1 MDTLFLTRVLLFF
14 FIAGSWIALAT
25 LLTERLGSKLG
36 GLLTNLPSNILISL
50 IFIAFIQGTQ
60 FVKQA
65 VPGIP
70 IGMLIDTL
78 FLLVFVILLK
88 YSLLLSIIG
97 SLLIWFVLAILA
109 AFIEYDQLI
118 PNIIFYLLVTITSFI
133 ILERVF
139 KIPSQSKSS
148 KKYSWK
154 QILLRAIFAGGVVAS
169 VVFISRIFNPFA
181 VGVFSTFPAVL
192 LSTMVILAINQS
204 REFAQATGKVLVISS
219 TNIVVY
225 SLGVYWS
232 YPRYGII
239 LGTIMSFILAV
250 IWVWSFRPFVHK
262 IS

>member
-1 MDTLFLTRVLLFF
+1 MDTLFLTRVMLSFL
-14 FIAGSWIALAT
+14 IAGSWIAIAT

-36 GLLTNLPSNILISL
+36 GLITNLPSNILISL
-50 IFIAFIQGTQ
+50 IFIALTQGAQ
-60 FVKQA
+60 FVRQV

-70 IGMLIDTL
+70 IGMLIDTF
-78 FLLVFVILLK
+78 FLLVFIILLK
-88 YSLLLSIIG
+88 YSLLLSIVG
-97 SLLIWFVLAILA
+97 SLLTWFVLAITA
-109 AFIEYDQLI
+109 AFLKYDQLI
-118 PNIIFYLLVTITSFI
+118 PNIILYLLVTVATFI
-133 ILERVF
+133 ILE
-139 KIPSQSKSS
+139 KAITIPSRSKSS

-204 REFAQATGKVLVISS
+204 RDFARATGKVLVLSS

-232 YPRYGII
+232 YPRYGIVI
-239 LGTIMSFILAV
+239 GTIISFLLAAA
-250 IWVWSFRPFVHK
+250 WVWGFRPFIHK

>member
-1 MDTLFLTRVLLFF
+1 MDTLFLTRVLLSFL
-14 FIAGSWIALAT
+14 IAGSWIAIAT

-36 GLLTNLPSNILISL
+36 GLITNLPSNILISL
-50 IFIAFIQGTQ
+50 IFIALTQGTQ
-60 FVKQA
+60 FVSQV

-70 IGMLIDTL
+70 IGMLIDTF
-78 FLLVFVILLK
+78 FLLVFIILLK
-88 YSLLLSIIG
+88 YSLLLSIVG
-97 SLLIWFVLAILA
+97 SLLTWFTLAIIA
-109 AFIEYDQLI
+109 AILKYDQLI

-133 ILERVF
+133 ILEKAVI
-139 KIPSQSKSS
+139 IPSHNKSS

-154 QILLRAIFAGGVVAS
+154 QILLRAIFAGGVVAL
-169 VVFISRIFNPFA
+169 VVFISGIFNPFA

-204 REFAQATGKVLVISS
+204 REFARATGKVLVLSS

-232 YPRYGII
+232 YPRYGIVI
-239 LGTIMSFILAV
+239 GTIISFLLAAA
-250 IWVWSFRPFVHK
+250 WVWGFRPFIHK